1 MSAALREG
9 LSNTCQSSCGTAMQR
24 LYQAARGS
32 RRPRSGSSLRTPES
46 PSNTEAGTAP
56 PSSRAVCA
64 AQSSAAR
71 TARPGAPF
79 AQKVS
84 PFVARTP
91 IEKISCAGRRFH
103 LSPRAADEIFQPLAK
118 RPIPSKMRQW
128 QKGQGSAQVAPASMP
143 APPWTVESAPP
154 WTVESAFGARACET
168 PQLRVS
174 SARAP
179 AGRALR

>member
-1 MSAALREG
+1 MRLARYW
-9 LSNTCQSSCGTAMQR
+9 SSPP
-24 LYQAARGS
+24 LIRGS
-32 RRPRSGSSLRTPES
+32 ARALKTNGGPPASRGALVVRAPRKGP
-46 PSNTEAGTAP
+46 AGTTREPHRSAQFA
-56 PSSRAVCA
+56 SCA

-143 APPWTVESAPP
+143 APPWTVEP
-154 WTVESAFGARACET
+154 AFGARACET
-168 PQLRVS
+168 P
-174 SARAP
+174 
-179 AGRALR
+179 

>member
-1 MSAALREG
+1 MRDE
-9 LSNTCQSSCGTAMQR
+9 CC
-24 LYQAARGS
+24 AARGS
-32 RRPRSGSSLRTPES
+32 QQHMPEQLWHSDAATVPGSSRLK
-46 PSNTEAGTAP
+46 AAP
-56 PSSRAVCA
+56 KRKLLTHARVSIQHGSGHRSAQFASCA

-84 PFVARTP
+84 PL
-91 IEKISCAGRRFH
+91 EKISCAGRRFH

-143 APPWTVESAPP
+143 APPWTVESA
-154 WTVESAFGARACET
+154 FGARACET
-168 PQLRVS
+168 PQLQVS

>member
-1 MSAALREG
+1 MLRCAKVSATHARAAVAQRCSDCTRQLEAQGGPEAEAPYAR
-9 LSNTCQSSCGTAMQR
+9 QR
-24 LYQAARGS
+24 LH
-32 RRPRSGSSLRTPES
+32 PTRSGHRSAQFAS
-46 PSNTEAGTAP
+46 
-56 PSSRAVCA
+56 CA

-84 PFVARTP
+84 TFVARTP

-128 QKGQGSAQVAPASMP
+128 QKGQGSAQVASASMP
-143 APPWTVESAPP
+143 APP

-179 AGRALR
+179 AGLALR

>member
-1 MSAALREG
+1 MRDE
-9 LSNTCQSSCGTAMQR
+9 CC
-24 LYQAARGS
+24 AARGS
-32 RRPRSGSSLRTPES
+32 QQHMPEQLWHSDAATVPGSSRLK
-46 PSNTEAGTAP
+46 AAP
-56 PSSRAVCA
+56 KRKLLTHARVSIQHGSGHRSAQFASCA

-84 PFVARTP
+84 PL
-91 IEKISCAGRRFH
+91 EKISCAGRRFH

-128 QKGQGSAQVAPASMP
+128 QKGQGCAQVAPASMP
-143 APPWTVESAPP
+143 APP

-168 PQLRVS
+168 PQLQVS

>member
-1 MSAALREG
+1 MRDE
-9 LSNTCQSSCGTAMQR
+9 CC
-24 LYQAARGS
+24 AARGS
-32 RRPRSGSSLRTPES
+32 QQHMPEQLWHSDAATVPGSSRLK
-46 PSNTEAGTAP
+46 AAP
-56 PSSRAVCA
+56 KRKLLTHARVSIQHGSGHRSAQFASCA

-71 TARPGAPF
+71 TAWPGAPC
-79 AQKVS
+79 AQNVS

-91 IEKISCAGRRFH
+91 VGKTSCAGRRFH
-103 LSPRAADEIFQPLAK
+103 LSPRAADEMFQPLAK

-128 QKGQGSAQVAPASMP
+128 QKGQGCAQVAPASMP
-143 APPWTVESAPP
+143 APP

>member
-32 RRPRSGSSLRTPES
+32 RRPRSGSSLRHARVS
-46 PSNTEAGTAP
+46 IQHGSGHRSAQFA
-56 PSSRAVCA
+56 SCA

-71 TARPGAPF
+71 TAWPGAPC
-79 AQKVS
+79 AQNVS

-91 IEKISCAGRRFH
+91 VGKTSCAGRRFH

-128 QKGQGSAQVAPASMP
+128 QKGQGSAQVASASMP
-143 APPWTVESAPP
+143 APP

-168 PQLRVS
+168 PQLQVS

>member
-1 MSAALREG
+1 MRDE
-9 LSNTCQSSCGTAMQR
+9 CC
-24 LYQAARGS
+24 AARGS
-32 RRPRSGSSLRTPES
+32 QQHMPEQLWHSDAATVPGSSRLKAAPKRKLLTHARQSLHPTRSGHRSAQFAS
-46 PSNTEAGTAP
+46 
-56 PSSRAVCA
+56 CA

-91 IEKISCAGRRFH
+91 IEKIACAGRRFH
-103 LSPRAADEIFQPLAK
+103 LSPRAAEEIFQPLVK

-128 QKGQGSAQVAPASMP
+128 QKGQGSAQVAHASMP
-143 APPWTVESAPP
+143 APP

-168 PQLRVS
+168 PQLQVS

>member
-32 RRPRSGSSLRTPES
+32 RRPRSGSSLRTPDRVS
-46 PSNTEAGTAP
+46 IQHGAGTAP
-56 PSSRAVCA
+56 PSSRAVRRNRA
-64 AQSSAAR
+64 LRGQLGQERLLHKKSA
-71 TARPGAPF
+71 
-79 AQKVS
+79 

-91 IEKISCAGRRFH
+91 IEKIACAGRRFH

-143 APPWTVESAPP
+143 APPWTVESA
-154 WTVESAFGARACET
+154 FGARACET
-168 PQLRVS
+168 PQLQVS

>member
-32 RRPRSGSSLRTPES
+32 RRPRSGSSLRHARVS
-46 PSNTEAGTAP
+46 IQHGSGHRSAQFA
-56 PSSRAVCA
+56 SCA

-143 APPWTVESAPP
+143 APPWTVESA
-154 WTVESAFGARACET
+154 FGARACET
-168 PQLRVS
+168 PQLQVS

>member
-1 MSAALREG
+1 MLRCARVSATHARAAVAQRCSDCTRQLEAQGGPEAEAPYAR
-9 LSNTCQSSCGTAMQR
+9 QSLHPT
-24 LYQAARGS
+24 
-32 RRPRSGSSLRTPES
+32 RSGHRSAQFAS
-46 PSNTEAGTAP
+46 
-56 PSSRAVCA
+56 CA
-64 AQSSAAR
+64 AQSSAPR

-91 IEKISCAGRRFH
+91 IEKIACAGRRFH
-103 LSPRAADEIFQPLAK
+103 LSPRAADEFFQPLAK

-143 APPWTVESAPP
+143 APPWTVESA
-154 WTVESAFGARACET
+154 FGARACET
-168 PQLRVS
+168 PQLQVS

>member
-1 MSAALREG
+1 MRDE
-9 LSNTCQSSCGTAMQR
+9 CC
-24 LYQAARGS
+24 AARGS
-32 RRPRSGSSLRTPES
+32 QQHMPEQLWHSNAATVPGSSRLKAAPKRKLLTARQSLHPTRKRAPLRPVRELCGAI
-46 PSNTEAGTAP
+46 E
-56 PSSRAVCA
+56 RCA
-64 AQSSAAR
+64 DSSARSAFC
-71 TARPGAPF
+71 TKSQPF
-79 AQKVS
+79 
-84 PFVARTP
+84 FVARTP

-143 APPWTVESAPP
+143 APPWTVESAFP
-154 WTVESAFGARACET
+154 ARACET
-168 PQLRVS
+168 PQLQVS

>member
-1 MSAALREG
+1 MRDE
-9 LSNTCQSSCGTAMQR
+9 CC
-24 LYQAARGS
+24 AARGS
-32 RRPRSGSSLRTPES
+32 QQHMPEQLWHSDAATVPGSSRLK
-46 PSNTEAGTAP
+46 AAP
-56 PSSRAVCA
+56 KRKLLTHARVSIQHGSGHRSAQFASCA

-91 IEKISCAGRRFH
+91 IEKIACAGRRFH
-103 LSPRAADEIFQPLAK
+103 LSPRAADEIFQSLAK

-143 APPWTVESAPP
+143 APPWTVESA
-154 WTVESAFGARACET
+154 FGARACET
-168 PQLRVS
+168 PQLQVS

-179 AGRALR
+179 ARRALR